1 MRPPRRRTGRPNRRD
16 VLAVS
21 GEAAIQLADAV
32 PTNGDASADLGNP
45 PAGLRSAV
53 FRLADTFVA

>member
-1 MRPPRRRTGRPNRRD
+1 
-16 VLAVS
+16 LAVS